1 MKEVKKLTKEDLEN
15 VNGGNPKMWI
25 ADGGLIK
32 ELDNVF
38 DGKNQLY

>member
-1 MKEVKKLTKEDLEN
+1 MITKEDLEN
-15 VNGGNPKMWI
+15 VN
-25 ADGGLIK
+25 GGLIK